1 MPQKFL
7 ECEQSRDME
16 KREHSISIGST
27 FSPHIFSKKKKTIFL
42 SAYCY
47 SKHRLQCSKF
57 SPKNSE
63 NPLIQIP

>member
-27 FSPHIFSKKKKTIFL
+27 FSPHIFSKKKKKQYFFQLIVTQNID
-42 SAYCY
+42 YNV
-47 SKHRLQCSKF
+47 
-57 SPKNSE
+57 PNSHQKI
-63 NPLIQIP
+63 LRIP